1 MTVLDCPHVDLSDL
15 AAPMEADLGVSIP
28 AKCPAALRSS
38 WSPGEEGVAVVS
50 ANIVCVSQH
59 PCGLGAVCQRH
70 QVAGG
75 LCFGD
80 LKRC

>member
-1 MTVLDCPHVDLSDL
+1 MHLSDL
-15 AAPMEADLGVSIP
+15 TAPMEADLGASIP

-70 QVAGG
+70 QVTGG

-80 LKRC
+80 LKWC